1 MSKVSFFSL
10 FATWMFVFAGSASA
24 GKAVILTDAQLDRVA
39 AGAVASATGLA
50 DASGNL
56 AAQTL
61 TFTLSTVDPLQ
72 HAVVATG
79 LSTASAASF
88 MSPAAATATSSAF
101 AQSR

>member
-1 MSKVSFFSL
+1 VSKASLLSL
-10 FATWMFVFAGSASA
+10 FATWMFVCAGPASA
-24 GKAVILTDAQLDRVA
+24 GETMILTDAQLDRVV
-39 AGAVASATGLA
+39 AGAVASAAGFA

-61 TFTLSTVDPLQ
+61 TFALGTVDPLQ

-79 LSTASAASF
+79 LSAASAASL
-88 MSPAAATATSSAF
+88 MSPAAATATSSVF